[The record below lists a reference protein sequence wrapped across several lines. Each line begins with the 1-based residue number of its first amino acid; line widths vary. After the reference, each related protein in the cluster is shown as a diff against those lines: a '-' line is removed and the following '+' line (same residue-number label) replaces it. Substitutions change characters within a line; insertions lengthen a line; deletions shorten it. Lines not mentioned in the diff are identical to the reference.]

1 MLSPWAIK
9 PWEMAVGFMVE
20 ESLCGLTAESGQKC
34 YHKKGEKEK
43 CPKGF
48 PGMKAKSVYKRKNL
62 VAADWLS
69 AQKRRMQA

>member
-1 MLSPWAIK
+1 MGNGCGFYGRRKSVWTDSREWVEMLPR
-9 PWEMAVGFMVE
+9 
-20 ESLCGLTAESGQKC
+20 
-34 YHKKGEKEK
+34 EKEK